1 MPKSESPNRRGLK
14 LLGTPSS
21 FPETPSG
28 SILETFDNRYPQR
41 DYLVRFDCADFT
53 SLCPITGQPD
63 FAHLRIEYIADKRC
77 IETKS
82 LKFYLAAYRNSRA
95 FNEEV
100 TNRILDD
107 LVGACQPRWMKV
119 TGEFASRGG
128 ISLAVEAEHVSLK
141 HRSPRSKK

>member
-1 MPKSESPNRRGLK
+1 MPKSETPNRRGLK
-14 LLGTPSS
+14 LLGTPSA

-28 SILETFDNRYPQR
+28 GVLEAFDNRYPQR
-41 DYLVRFDCADFT
+41 DYLIRFECADFT

-63 FAHLRIEYIADKRC
+63 FARLRIEYVADRRC

-82 LKFYLAAYRNSRA
+82 LKFYLAAYRNARA

-107 LVGACQPRWMKV
+107 LVAACQPRWMKV
-119 TGEFASRGG
+119 VGEFASRGG
-128 ISLAVEAEHVSLK
+128 ISLAVEAEHVNPK